1 MPLVSSLKWLA
12 AIVHSAPSSCSADA
26 DKLRILLRRVKSKI
40 QIGAQAEINPRQRND
55 IQVLRGFAVLAVLIY
70 HAKLVPL
77 QAGYLGVDVFFVLS
91 GFLITRLVKQ
101 GIERGDF
108 SFSAFYFRRAKRLLP
123 AAYTVFLV
131 TALLAPFFLTSIEL
145 KEFSAQM
152 VGAVTFSANIV
163 LWRQSGYFGGAAGLK
178 PLLHVWSLSLEEQY
192 YFILPATM
200 YFFPRRLWKVVAM
213 GSLLASFTLC
223 LILVNKTAA
232 TFYLLPTREWELAIG
247 SVGAIVTVPDRLKET
262 IRYCFWPALIAL
274 LVLPVVTIF
283 PFHPGPDALII
294 CVATLVIV
302 LREHPMLSAGVFMRG
317 MGKIGDISYALYLV
331 HWPIFAFLNNAFIG
345 GNKLSDLPI
354 MLRVG
359 LFGLALLLAFLLNR
373 YVEEPIRRA
382 NIRYSPR
389 IVLRVV
395 LASFLL
401 ILTTIGI
408 ARSVARVK
416 DYTDFRQANQGMS
429 SACDFRSEFLPIPE
443 CRTSNAPVILVWGD
457 SFAMHLVPGIL
468 GTTDAPPAIVQAT
481 RGECGPLLGVAPVER
496 VFATGADKSWAK
508 RCIAF
513 NDSVIRYLE
522 KAESI
527 DVVVLSSPFTQYID
541 NRDYRLLTKGENE
554 RGFVTIDAGFRP
566 ALAGLSATVDRI
578 RSLGKKVIV
587 VGPPPQAGFDV
598 GRCLERVH
606 TKILTIGSS
615 EKCKIDKE
623 TYETSN
629 ADVLRFI
636 DMIPGSAHVD
646 VVDFKSYLCGKAFC
660 ETDID
665 GTPLYMDSAHLSRE
679 GSVLLGN
686 KTLLLDRITR
696 GAR

>member
-1 MPLVSSLKWLA
+1 MPLDPPLKWLA
-12 AIVHSAPSSCSADA
+12 EIMQSATSSCSAGA
-26 DKLRILLRRVKSKI
+26 DKLRILIRRVKSKI
-40 QIGAQAEINPRQRND
+40 KIGSEAENNPRLRND

-91 GFLITRLVKQ
+91 GFLITRLIKD
-101 GIERGDF
+101 GIERGNF
-108 SFSAFYFRRAKRLLP
+108 TFSAFYFRRAKRLLP

-145 KEFSAQM
+145 KDFCAQM
-152 VGAVTFSANIV
+152 VGAVTFTANIV

-200 YFFPRRLWKVVAM
+200 YFFPRRLWKAVAIV
-213 GSLLASFTLC
+213 SLLSSFTLC
-223 LILVNKTAA
+223 LIMVNKTAA

-247 SVGAIVTVPDRLKET
+247 SVGAIVTVTDRLKAT
-262 IRYCFWPALIAL
+262 IRYCFWPALLAL

-283 PFHPGPDALII
+283 PIHPGPDALAI

-302 LREHPMLSAGVFMRG
+302 LREHPLLSAGAFMRG
-317 MGKIGDISYALYLV
+317 MGQIGDISYALYLV

-345 GNKLSDLPI
+345 ANKLSDSPI
-354 MLRVG
+354 ILRVG
-359 LFGLALLLAFLLNR
+359 LVGLALLLAFLLNR
-373 YVEEPIRRA
+373 YIEEPIRRA

-389 IVLRVV
+389 IVLGVV
-395 LASFLL
+395 LASFVLV
-401 ILTTIGI
+401 LTTIGI
-408 ARSVARVK
+408 ARSVASLK
-416 DYTDFRQANQGMS
+416 DYTNIRQANQGMN
-429 SACDFRSEFLPIPE
+429 SACDFKSEFLPIPK
-443 CRTSNAPVILVWGD
+443 CRTSDAPVILVWGD

-468 GTTDAPPAIVQAT
+468 GTSDAPPAIVQAT
-481 RGECGPLLGVAPVER
+481 RGECGPLVGVAPVER
-496 VFATGADKSWAK
+496 VFATGADRSWAK

-522 KAESI
+522 NEESI
-527 DVVVLSSPFTQYID
+527 HIVVLSSPFTQYLD
-541 NRDYRLLTKGENE
+541 NRDYRLLTKRKNE
-554 RGFVTIDAGFRP
+554 QGFVTVDAGLQP
-566 ALAGLSATVDRI
+566 ALTGLRATVDRI

-598 GRCLERVH
+598 GRCLERVRA
-606 TKILTIGSS
+606 KIITIGTSD
-615 EKCKIDKE
+615 KCRIDKD
-623 TYETSN
+623 TYQTSN

-636 DMIPGSAHVD
+636 GMIPGSLNVD
-646 VVDFKSYLCGKAFC
+646 VIDLKSYLCGKDFC

-665 GTPLYMDSAHLSRE
+665 GTPLYMDSAHLSQK
-679 GSVLLGN
+679 GSILLGN
-686 KTLLLDRITR
+686 KTLLLDRITS

>member
-1 MPLVSSLKWLA
+1 
-12 AIVHSAPSSCSADA
+12 
-26 DKLRILLRRVKSKI
+26 VKSKI
-40 QIGAQAEINPRQRND
+40 KISSKAEISPRLRND

-91 GFLITRLVKQ
+91 GFLITRLVKE
-101 GIERGDF
+101 GIDRGTF

-131 TALLAPFFLTSIEL
+131 TAFLAPFFLTSVEL

-152 VGAVTFSANIV
+152 VGAVTFTANIV

-200 YFFPRRLWKVVAM
+200 YFFPRRLWKAVAI
-213 GSLLASFTLC
+213 GSLLFSLTLC
-223 LILVNKTAA
+223 LIMVNKTAA

-247 SVGAIVTVPDRLKET
+247 SVGAIVAVPDRLKAT

-283 PFHPGPDALII
+283 PFHPGPDAFAI

-302 LREHPMLSAGVFMRG
+302 LREHPMLSTGVFMRG
-317 MGKIGDISYALYLV
+317 MGKVGDISYALYLV

-345 GNKLSDLPI
+345 GNKLSDTPI

-359 LFGLALLLAFLLNR
+359 LIGLALLLALLLNR

-395 LASFLL
+395 LASFVLV
-401 ILTTIGI
+401 LTTVVI

-416 DYTDFRQANQGMS
+416 DYTDIRQANQGMN

-443 CRTSNAPVILVWGD
+443 CRTSNAPIILVWGD

-468 GTTDAPPAIVQAT
+468 GTTAASPAIVQAT
-481 RGECGPLLGVAPVER
+481 RGECGPLLGVAPLER

-508 RCIAF
+508 SCIAF

-522 KAESI
+522 EAHSI
-527 DVVVLSSPFTQYID
+527 NVVVLSSPFTQYVD
-541 NRDYRLLTKGENE
+541 SRDYRLLTTSENE
-554 RGFVTIDAGFRP
+554 RGFVTIDAGLRP
-566 ALAGLSATVDRI
+566 ALAGLKATVDRI
-578 RSLGKKVIV
+578 RSLGKKVVV
-587 VGPPPQAGFDV
+587 VGPPAQAGFDV

-615 EKCKIDKE
+615 EKCRIDKE

-636 DMIPGSAHVD
+636 DMIPDAAHVD
-646 VVDFKSYLCGKAFC
+646 VVDLKSYLCGKDFC

-686 KTLLLDRITR
+686 KMQLLDRITR